1 MKRLKRERSEYLQR
15 AREAE
20 ARLAR
25 LDTAAIDAR
34 LAALEKTGLPAGQ
47 APSNNVDKLGPG
59 PDPLDQTKYP
69 LGHLDAQYVEDRIN
83 WTAEKK
89 LAERADADLQRQQEN
104 QQTEGQKAEQEKLA
118 ATVKSTLEKGSAIY
132 DDFEEVTM
140 KTKWQLS
147 KTAFEAASD
156 PEIEHGARILY
167 NLAKNPAEA
176 EKLFNMS
183 DIQQVRYIDRKNT
196 EIQDRI
202 TRRRL
207 PGAPTPPTTRTRG
220 GNSRVSISPATDNLD
235 DFEKLVRQ
243 DEQRNGR
250 R

>member
-118 ATVKSTLEKGSAIY
+118 ATVKSTSGNCRK
-132 DDFEEVTM
+132 
-140 KTKWQLS
+140 QLS
-147 KTAFEAASD
+147 KLRQIPRSSMG
-156 PEIEHGARILY
+156 HGSSTI
-167 NLAKNPAEA
+167 
-176 EKLFNMS
+176 S
-183 DIQQVRYIDRKNT
+183 RKT
-196 EIQDRI
+196 
-202 TRRRL
+202 L
-207 PGAPTPPTTRTRG
+207 PKPK
-220 GNSRVSISPATDNLD
+220 SCSI
-235 DFEKLVRQ
+235 
-243 DEQRNGR
+243 
-250 R
+250 

>member
-1 MKRLKRERSEYLQR
+1 
-15 AREAE
+15 
-20 ARLAR
+20 
-25 LDTAAIDAR
+25 
-34 LAALEKTGLPAGQ
+34 
-47 APSNNVDKLGPG
+47 
-59 PDPLDQTKYP
+59 
-69 LGHLDAQYVEDRIN
+69 
-83 WTAEKK
+83 
-89 LAERADADLQRQQEN
+89 
-104 QQTEGQKAEQEKLA
+104 
-118 ATVKSTLEKGSAIY
+118 
-132 DDFEEVTM
+132 
-140 KTKWQLS
+140 
-147 KTAFEAASD
+147 
-156 PEIEHGARILY
+156 
-167 NLAKNPAEA
+167 
-176 EKLFNMS
+176 MS